1 MPRKKP
7 DLTPWLDG
15 DKRVD
20 SVFARMVY
28 FNQWGENYIMR
39 MKDNPETQRTVK
51 CQECGIVI
59 PRDVPRLAREGS
71 WYRKGHLCMDCGK
84 KEIDEFINNMRTLA
98 RQIEEHLALGKAL
111 KECAGDITSDP
122 RYADRLALGKMLQV
136 MRGHER
142 RYS

>member
-7 DLTPWLDG
+7 DLSPWMEG

-28 FNQWGENYIMR
+28 FNQWGENYIIR

-71 WYRKGHLCMDCGK
+71 WYRKGHLCVSCAQN
-84 KEIDEFINNMRTLA
+84 EINEFINNMKTL
-98 RQIEEHLALGKAL
+98 QNEINEHLQLGEALLDCAKEIEQDTRYPDRVAMGKL
-111 KECAGDITSDP
+111 IQVI
-122 RYADRLALGKMLQV
+122 GK
-136 MRGHER
+136 ER
-142 RYS
+142 RRGY